1 MAIGTVYSDALEA
14 QVGAS
19 NTQAPATLSQA
30 RTVVIPFLWT
40 CASETAGTVVNLC
53 KLPKGVRIIT
63 AEIVA
68 SAALANSAQISIG
81 LSGADNNGYY
91 DDATVAALKLDGSAV
106 TIGTPVADSA
116 AGLKAAAV
124 QSTTKVGFALT
135 TALGFL
141 YETTKEVYVTATTS
155 VGTISTEVVRGYVIV
170 ATV

>member
-1 MAIGTVYSDALEA
+1 MAIGTVYSDALES

-19 NTQAPATLSQA
+19 NIQAAANLS
-30 RTVVIPFLWT
+30 RSKVVVAPFLWT
-40 CASETAGTVVNLC
+40 CASEASGTVVNLA
-53 KLPKGVRIIT
+53 KLPKGARILT

-81 LSGADNNGYY
+81 LSGVDGNGYY
-91 DDATVAALKLDGSAV
+91 EDATAAALKLDGSAV

-116 AGLKAAAV
+116 AGLKAAAI

-155 VGTISTEVVRGYVIV
+155 VGTIATEVVRGYITY
-170 ATV
+170 AID